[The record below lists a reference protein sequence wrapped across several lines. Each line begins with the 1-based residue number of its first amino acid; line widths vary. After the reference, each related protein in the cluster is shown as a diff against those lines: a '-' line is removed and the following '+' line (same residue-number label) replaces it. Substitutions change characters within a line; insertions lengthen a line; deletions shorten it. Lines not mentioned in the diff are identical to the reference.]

1 MGFVLATHSF
11 VDARGQVGILL
22 SPRKDGFCFWLVR
35 RHWLRRGG
43 KHIEVHSQFISVVDE
58 QMNSFF
64 GDHVCMLIC
73 SHRQSDRKGVLS
85 FVEEK
90 Y

>member
-1 MGFVLATHSF
+1 MSTVKSFDLGMGSSRMGFVWA
-11 VDARGQVGILL
+11 
-22 SPRKDGFCFWLVR
+22 VR
-35 RHWLRRGG
+35 PHWLGQGR
-43 KHIEVHSQFISVVDE
+43 KHTEVHSQFISVVDE